1 MWSGAVVCPA
11 SKMRL
16 SKRRGPVWRYA
27 DRDLWRYA
35 DRDHFAH
42 PRSMAHRPE
51 CWFARSGLVTVCPY
65 VSSRPAHILDV
76 NPAVLAYAAA
86 IAESR

>member
-16 SKRRGPVWRYA
+16 FKRRGPVWRYA
-27 DRDLWRYA
+27 DRD
-35 DRDHFAH
+35 HFGY
-42 PRSMAHRPE
+42 PRSMALRPE

-86 IAESR
+86 IAESW

>member
-16 SKRRGPVWRYA
+16 SKGRGPVWRYA
-27 DRDLWRYA
+27 N
-35 DRDHFAH
+35 RDHFAH

-51 CWFARSGLVTVCPY
+51 CWFAGSGLVTVCPY